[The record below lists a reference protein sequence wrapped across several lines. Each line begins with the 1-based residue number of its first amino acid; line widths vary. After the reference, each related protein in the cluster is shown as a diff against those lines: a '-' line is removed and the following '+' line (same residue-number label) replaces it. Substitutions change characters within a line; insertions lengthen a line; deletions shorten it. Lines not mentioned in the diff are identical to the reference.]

1 MNLVWGR
8 KWREMEPCTR
18 VGGNSAVTVRAVGSV
33 RASLSLGQS
42 SLPCRLSGENHCVL
56 RDLKKMISRAY

>member
-33 RASLSLGQS
+33 RASLSPGQS
-42 SLPCRLSGENHCVL
+42 SLPCRLPGENHW
-56 RDLKKMISRAY
+56 DLKKMISRAY